1 MQAKNNK
8 KIYIK
13 KKKKGWP
20 TGSGKKKYDLQHGIQ
35 VILEGCIFASL
46 HIFQNQ
52 IYRLI
57 SPSLS

>member
-20 TGSGKKKYDLQHGIQ
+20 TGSGKK
-35 VILEGCIFASL
+35 
-46 HIFQNQ
+46 NM
-52 IYRLI
+52 IY
-57 SPSLS
+57 SMEYK